1 MRLAR
6 AGSPAALI
14 DRLFRIDAT
23 RAPLHPMLLEG
34 WIGVFGASEAA
45 ARALER
51 ALRASPTVLL
61 VFDIGRVAFGTRTGL
76 WAAWLAALSPAL
88 DRLRARGA
96 DVCLARPG
104 DLPLLAAAAGPA
116 GVVHDGQGGGL
127 HPQPGRA
134 GVFAPARPA
143 DAGDARAGRP
153 DRHAAVLRL
162 VEAMAG
168 GPPGRRRAGRAL
180 GAPLPRSSGRV
191 PDRSAPAQVPPGH
204 ADRVHRR
211 KLAGPGGPGR
221 ADRLGDCASSGGRG
235 SVRAACAS
243 GRPSVRPLVGSG
255 DSAADDFSPLGW
267 RRPSCSSG

>member
-45 ARALER
+45 ARASSVLCGV
-51 ALRASPTVLL
+51 ATVLL
-61 VFDIGRVAFGTRTGL
+61 VFDIGRVAFDTRTGL

-88 DRLRARGA
+88 IVYSREARMYAWLVLVTCLCWRLLLGLRRSFTTARA
-96 DVCLARPG
+96 V
-104 DLPLLAAAAGPA
+104 
-116 GVVHDGQGGGL
+116 GVR
-127 HPQPGRA
+127 PQPGRA

-153 DRHAAVLRL
+153 DRPAACF
-162 VEAMAG
+162 G
-168 GPPGRRRAGRAL
+168 SWRRWLAVHLAAAATRRAL
-180 GAPLPRSSGRV
+180 GPPLPRSSARI
-191 PDRSAPAQVPPGH
+191 PERPAPAPVPPGH

-211 KLAGPGGPGR
+211 QLRGSWRGLVVLIAWGHRRWPGR
-221 ADRLGDCASSGGRG
+221 GPPTTPGRWRD
-235 SVRAACAS
+235 RAA
-243 GRPSVRPLVGSG
+243 
-255 DSAADDFSPLGW
+255 SPAHA